1 MPTLLFGP
9 LASGLLLPLLIASA
23 SNSGNRNGHVC
34 ERVDM
39 IELNHH
45 YDDLGRHN
53 YDQVI
58 FYEWC
63 PEFKRFHVIAW
74 CLVDDEGKRVPQ
86 RSAARREWTVTWH
99 ERNMS
104 VQREVKA
111 SLFRETWSQI
121 DPERANKRFL
131 EEKHR
136 LSLVS
141 APKRQL
147 R

>member
-1 MPTLLFGP
+1 MSSLLIGP
-9 LASGLLLPLLIASA
+9 LANGLLLPLLIASVA
-23 SNSGNRNGHVC
+23 GSGNRNGNVC

-63 PEFKRFHVIAW
+63 PEYKRFHVIAW
-74 CLVDDEGKRVPQ
+74 CLVDDEGKRLPQ
-86 RSAARREWTVTWH
+86 RSAARRDWTVSWR
-99 ERNMS
+99 ERDAS

-111 SLFRETWSQI
+111 NLFRETWSQI
-121 DPERANKRFL
+121 DPERDNKRLL
-131 EEKHR
+131 EEKYR
-136 LSLVS
+136 LSLAS
-141 APKRQL
+141 IPKRQL